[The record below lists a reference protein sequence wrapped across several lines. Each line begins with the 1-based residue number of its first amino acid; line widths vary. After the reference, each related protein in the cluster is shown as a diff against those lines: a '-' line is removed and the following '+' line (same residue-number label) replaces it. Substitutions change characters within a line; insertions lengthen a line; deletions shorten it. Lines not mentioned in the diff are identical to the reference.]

1 MCETSWPSFSVSARI
16 ANHSGSAT
24 KAFHF
29 SFAIGKAFPFQDVIQ
44 IVVTVTNQGRPEADR
59 AKLEFVLPQL
69 QRVVHE
75 TGIQARQPLNTLKAS
90 ALLSACAFHLCRH
103 SNWRVNYVMVFQ
115 TAAMRFRKYLRVS
128 LRHCR

>member
-16 ANHSGSAT
+16 AKHSGSVT

-59 AKLEFVLPQL
+59 AELEFVLPQL

-75 TGIQARQPLNTLKAS
+75 TGIQVRQPAGEGVCVARKSFESPAWYQSDRMPEPDISKSNTLN
-90 ALLSACAFHLCRH
+90 LIV
-103 SNWRVNYVMVFQ
+103 SN
-115 TAAMRFRKYLRVS
+115 L
-128 LRHCR
+128 